1 MREQERDQ
9 LSLSQI
15 SIHIMGCSASRPANF
30 ITQQQNPTSNYS
42 SSHSNSQLQSPYYS
56 FSDPSSTPVSRTL
69 SLPTP
74 LVHHP
79 PLRKGDSNH
88 FVSLTSTTYGSLLL
102 IDPPNPSFDSG
113 DFANPTA
120 QMMKIQD
127 FPNSEDRLSPDS
139 VINTW
144 ELMEG
149 LDEEEFNFHMV
160 DPPKKPAKNEIEAS
174 ELDGSYEFVEH
185 PVSKPLWKHLSEESL
200 LAKMDSNVVSS
211 YRNALLGRQHEFEK
225 PKEISE
231 PQKIASLESNDVE
244 SLVSDS
250 DESCNVLG
258 GNNRIVLYYTSL
270 RGIRKTYEDCCAVR
284 VIFRGFRVCVDERDI
299 SMDRSYRTELQDAL
313 KGKALSLPQVF
324 IKGKYIG
331 GAEEVKQLNEEGE
344 LAKLL
349 EGFPLIDLGFV
360 CESCGDAR
368 FVPCPNCNGSRKV
381 YEEEEGKLRR
391 CNDCNENGLVRCSG
405 CCP

>member
-1 MREQERDQ
+1 
-9 LSLSQI
+9 
-15 SIHIMGCSASRPANF
+15 MGCSASRPANF
-30 ITQQQNPTSNYS
+30 VTQQQNPTSNS
-42 SSHSNSQLQSPYYS
+42 SSSFSNSQLQSPYYS

-88 FVSLTSTTYGSLLL
+88 FVSLTSTTYGSLVLV
-102 IDPPNPSFDSG
+102 DPPNPSFNG
-113 DFANPTA
+113 QDFANQTA
-120 QMMKIQD
+120 QMGKVQD
-127 FPNSEDRLSPDS
+127 FGNSEDPLSPDS

-149 LDEEEFNFHMV
+149 LDEDEFHFHMV
-160 DPPKKPAKNEIEAS
+160 DSPKRPGDGEIDAS
-174 ELDGSYEFVEH
+174 EIVKSYEFVEN

-200 LAKMDSNVVSS
+200 LAKMDYNVVSS
-211 YRNALLGRQHEFEK
+211 YQKALLGRHNGCENPNDSSK
-225 PKEISE
+225 
-231 PQKIASLESNDVE
+231 PQKAESLEANDVNK
-244 SLVSDS
+244 LVSDG
-250 DESCNVLG
+250 DESCYLVG
-258 GNNRIVLYYTSL
+258 AEDRIVLYYTSL

-284 VIFRGFRVCVDERDI
+284 VIFRGFRVCIDERDI

-313 KGKALSLPQVF
+313 KGKAVSLPQVF

-331 GAEEVKQLNEEGE
+331 GAEEIKQLNETGE

-349 EGFPLIDLGFV
+349 EGFPLKDLGFV

-368 FVPCPNCNGSRKV
+368 FVPCPSCNGSRKV

-391 CNDCNENGLVRCSG
+391 CPDCNENGLVRCSG